1 MRDKTAPSAS
11 GSSSSASLSQ
21 ALPLTPSGL
30 SLLALHGLDPI
41 SKAIFLL
48 PSYTVS
54 SFSVLPIT
62 LIPILLPSFPVETIL
77 IRFSSERVGMS
88 V

>member
-1 MRDKTAPSAS
+1 MRDKMAPSAS

-21 ALPLTPSGL
+21 ALPLTSSGL
-30 SLLALHGLDPI
+30 SLLALHGLEPI
-41 SKAIFLL
+41 SRAIFLL

-54 SFSVLPIT
+54 SFSVLSVT
-62 LIPILLPSFPVETIL
+62 LMPILLPSFPVETIL
-77 IRFSSERVGMS
+77 IRFSSELVGMS